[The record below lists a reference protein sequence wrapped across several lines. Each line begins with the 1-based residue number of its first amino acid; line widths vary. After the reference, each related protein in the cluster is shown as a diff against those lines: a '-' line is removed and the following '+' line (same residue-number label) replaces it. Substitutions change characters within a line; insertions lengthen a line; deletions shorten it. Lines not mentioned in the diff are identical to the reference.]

1 MSTFNPFYGYEE
13 KLFNNTEIDDDDK
26 EADKQY
32 KFFDDYMD
40 QRRKNIKEKNEL
52 INLKRNRNE
61 QPTIRQAFSSLKN
74 ELKTLTQADWESIPD
89 IKDFTLKKRKIERY
103 TPITDT
109 EILSA
114 LNDTITPI
122 QEKKEEG
129 LENVGKAKNSILKL
143 LIDKIGTGENLE
155 NNSVDKMSY
164 LNELNALNKDNL
176 INPLNSF
183 GYIQDIKKAK
193 LLLNN
198 LILTNPYN
206 PLSWISAARLEEF
219 DNQNNKAREILSKAV
234 DKIKDS
240 EDLWLEYTRV
250 NSNDNAKS
258 KEILRQGIKNLPK
271 SEKLYLELINKENN
285 INEKKK
291 IIKKCIFED
300 FQTSEKLW
308 NKLIE
313 LEKNNEEVYKKLLL
327 KSVEYL
333 PKAINNWILL
343 SKQCEYE
350 EAKNILLKAMKIN
363 NDSLQLKFEYLFFEE
378 ENKKENDLQKIF
390 NNLFDNINEVNNDEF
405 IKYACEAEKRKCIIS
420 CEIIISSSVNNIR
433 KKNNYKETK
442 NIFKKIIEDLKSKN
456 YIFIYTIKQIYINLL
471 KINDNKDIE
480 LWIKYIDFI
489 KTNISIEEIEKI
501 FREALNKV
509 TKDVY
514 KETFYLLYAKILRD
528 NDKIENAIKILKEG
542 YSKLN
547 KDNILFA
554 LIKLNDMKKLYKE
567 NINLLK
573 NAIQKNSL
581 NKNKDIL
588 IFLIKE
594 YTNLND
600 INEALNECSF
610 GIKNF
615 PLIDEF
621 YLLNTDLLLMKDN
634 KDENKLKEAVTI
646 LRNGIKMI
654 PDSYKLYIKLSNVL
668 FELKFYNQAR
678 AVIDK
683 GLGNKKLCDCIE
695 LYKEQILLEMKMDNK
710 IIAKNL
716 LDKALQKFNGNEK
729 IDTLKELETKLL

>member
-1 MSTFNPFYGYEE
+1 
-13 KLFNNTEIDDDDK
+13 
-26 EADKQY
+26 
-32 KFFDDYMD
+32 MD

-74 ELKTLTQADWESIPD
+74 DLKTLTQADWESIPD

-143 LIDKIGTGENLE
+143 LIDKIGAGENLE
-155 NNSVDKMSY
+155 KNSVDRMSY
-164 LNELNALNKDNL
+164 LNELNILNKDTL
-176 INPLNSF
+176 VNPLNSF
-183 GYIQDIKKAK
+183 GYIQDMKKAK

-198 LILTNPYN
+198 LINTNPYN
-206 PLSWISAARLEEF
+206 PLSWISAARLEEL
-219 DNQNNKAREILSKAV
+219 DNQSCNARDILSRAV
-234 DKIKDS
+234 NKIKDS
-240 EDLWLEYTRV
+240 EDLWLEYSRV
-250 NSNDNAKS
+250 NNNDNAKA

-285 INEKKK
+285 VNEKKK

-300 FQTSEKLW
+300 FPTSEKLW
-308 NKLIE
+308 NNLIE

-327 KSVEYL
+327 KSTEYL
-333 PKAINNWILL
+333 PNAINNWILL

-363 NDSLQLKFEYLFFEE
+363 NNSLELKFEYLFFEE
-378 ENKKENDLQKIF
+378 ENKKENDLKKIF
-390 NNLFDNINEVNNDEF
+390 NNLFDNINEINNDEL
-405 IKYACEAEKRKCIIS
+405 IKYACEAEKRKCLIS
-420 CEIIISSSVNNIR
+420 CEIIINSSVNNVR
-433 KKNNYKETK
+433 KKNNYKKTK
-442 NIFKKIIEDLKSKN
+442 NIFKKIIEDLKTKN
-456 YIFIYTIKQIYINLL
+456 YIYIHTIKQIYINLL
-471 KINDNKDIE
+471 KLNDNKDIE

-489 KTNISIEEIEKI
+489 KTNVSIEEIEKI
-501 FREALNKV
+501 FREALSKE

-514 KETFYLLYAKILRD
+514 KETFYLIYAKILKD
-528 NDKIENAIKILKEG
+528 NDKIEKAIELLKEG

-573 NAIQKNSL
+573 NAIQKETF

-588 IFLIKE
+588 ISLIKE
-594 YTNLND
+594 YINLND
-600 INEALNECSF
+600 IKEALNECNF

-621 YLLNTDLLLMKDN
+621 YLLNTDLLLIKDN
-634 KDENKLKEAVTI
+634 KDKNNLKEAVNI

-668 FELKFYNQAR
+668 FELELFNQAR

-695 LYKEQILLEMKMDNK
+695 LYKEQVILEMKMGNK
-710 IIAKNL
+710 TIAKNL
-716 LDKALQKFNGNEK
+716 LDKALQKFNGNEN
-729 IDTLKELETKLL
+729 IDVLKELEAKLV

>member
-1 MSTFNPFYGYEE
+1 
-13 KLFNNTEIDDDDK
+13 
-26 EADKQY
+26 
-32 KFFDDYMD
+32 MD

-74 ELKTLTQADWESIPD
+74 DLKTLTQADWESIPD

-143 LIDKIGTGENLE
+143 LIDKIGAGENLE
-155 NNSVDKMSY
+155 KNSVDRMSY
-164 LNELNALNKDNL
+164 LNELNILNKDTL
-176 INPLNSF
+176 VNPLNSF
-183 GYIQDIKKAK
+183 GYIQDMKKAK

-198 LILTNPYN
+198 LINTNPYN
-206 PLSWISAARLEEF
+206 PLSWISAARLEEL
-219 DNQNNKAREILSKAV
+219 DNQSCNARDILSRAV
-234 DKIKDS
+234 NKIKDS
-240 EDLWLEYTRV
+240 EDLWLEYSRV
-250 NSNDNAKS
+250 NNNDNAKA

-285 INEKKK
+285 VNEKKK

-300 FQTSEKLW
+300 FPTSEKLW
-308 NKLIE
+308 NNLIE

-327 KSVEYL
+327 KSTEYL
-333 PKAINNWILL
+333 PNAINNWILL

-363 NDSLQLKFEYLFFEE
+363 NDSLELKFEYLFFEE
-378 ENKKENDLQKIF
+378 ENKKENDLKKIF
-390 NNLFDNINEVNNDEF
+390 NNLFDNINEINNDEL
-405 IKYACEAEKRKCIIS
+405 IKYACEAEKRKCLIS
-420 CEIIISSSVNNIR
+420 CEIIINSSVNNVR
-433 KKNNYKETK
+433 KKNNYKKTK
-442 NIFKKIIEDLKSKN
+442 NIFKKIIEDLKTKN
-456 YIFIYTIKQIYINLL
+456 YIYIHTIKQIYINLL
-471 KINDNKDIE
+471 KLNDNKDIE

-489 KTNISIEEIEKI
+489 KTNVSIEEIEKI
-501 FREALNKV
+501 FREALSKE

-514 KETFYLLYAKILRD
+514 KETFYLIYAKILKD
-528 NDKIENAIKILKEG
+528 NDKIEKAIELLKEG

-573 NAIQKNSL
+573 NAIQKESF

-588 IFLIKE
+588 ISLIKE
-594 YTNLND
+594 YINLND
-600 INEALNECSF
+600 IKEALNECNF

-621 YLLNTDLLLMKDN
+621 YLLNTDLLLIKDN
-634 KDENKLKEAVTI
+634 KDKNNLKEAVNI

-654 PDSYKLYIKLSNVL
+654 PGSYKLYIKLSNVL
-668 FELKFYNQAR
+668 FELELFNQAR

-695 LYKEQILLEMKMDNK
+695 LYKEQVILEMKMGNK
-710 IIAKNL
+710 TIAKNL
-716 LDKALQKFNGNEK
+716 LDKALQKFNGNEN
-729 IDTLKELETKLL
+729 IDVLRELETKLV

>member
-1 MSTFNPFYGYEE
+1 
-13 KLFNNTEIDDDDK
+13 
-26 EADKQY
+26 
-32 KFFDDYMD
+32 MD

-74 ELKTLTQADWESIPD
+74 DLKTLTQADWESIPD

-143 LIDKIGTGENLE
+143 LIDKIGAGENLE
-155 NNSVDKMSY
+155 KNSVDRMSY
-164 LNELNALNKDNL
+164 LNELNILNKDTL
-176 INPLNSF
+176 VNPLNSF
-183 GYIQDIKKAK
+183 GYIQDMKKAK

-198 LILTNPYN
+198 LINTNPYN
-206 PLSWISAARLEEF
+206 PLSWISAARLEEL
-219 DNQNNKAREILSKAV
+219 DNQSCNARDILSRAV
-234 DKIKDS
+234 NKIKDS
-240 EDLWLEYTRV
+240 EDLWLEYSRV
-250 NSNDNAKS
+250 NNNDNAKA

-285 INEKKK
+285 VNEKKK

-300 FQTSEKLW
+300 FPTSEKLW
-308 NKLIE
+308 NNLIE

-327 KSVEYL
+327 KSTEYL
-333 PKAINNWILL
+333 PNAINNWILL

-363 NDSLQLKFEYLFFEE
+363 NNSLELKFEYLFFEE
-378 ENKKENDLQKIF
+378 ENKKENDLKKIF
-390 NNLFDNINEVNNDEF
+390 NNLFDNINEINNDEL
-405 IKYACEAEKRKCIIS
+405 IKYACEAEKRKCLIS
-420 CEIIISSSVNNIR
+420 CEIIINSSVNNVR
-433 KKNNYKETK
+433 KKNNYKKTK
-442 NIFKKIIEDLKSKN
+442 NIFKKIIEDLKTKN
-456 YIFIYTIKQIYINLL
+456 YIYIHTIKQIYINLL
-471 KINDNKDIE
+471 KLNDNKDIE

-489 KTNISIEEIEKI
+489 KTNVSIEEIEKI
-501 FREALNKV
+501 FREALSKE

-514 KETFYLLYAKILRD
+514 KETFYLIYAKILKD
-528 NDKIENAIKILKEG
+528 NDKIEKAIELLKEG

-573 NAIQKNSL
+573 NAIQKETF

-588 IFLIKE
+588 ISLIKE
-594 YTNLND
+594 YINLND
-600 INEALNECSF
+600 IKEALNECNF

-621 YLLNTDLLLMKDN
+621 YLLNTDLLLIKDN
-634 KDENKLKEAVTI
+634 KDKNNLKEAVNI

-668 FELKFYNQAR
+668 FELELFNQAR

-695 LYKEQILLEMKMDNK
+695 LYKEQVILEMKMGNK
-710 IIAKNL
+710 TIAKNL
-716 LDKALQKFNGNEK
+716 LDKALQKFNGNEN
-729 IDTLKELETKLL
+729 IDVLRELESKLV

>member
-1 MSTFNPFYGYEE
+1 
-13 KLFNNTEIDDDDK
+13 
-26 EADKQY
+26 
-32 KFFDDYMD
+32 MD

-74 ELKTLTQADWESIPD
+74 DLKTLTQADWESIPD

-143 LIDKIGTGENLE
+143 LIDKIGAGENLE
-155 NNSVDKMSY
+155 KNSVDRMSY
-164 LNELNALNKDNL
+164 LNELNILNKDTL
-176 INPLNSF
+176 VNPLNSF
-183 GYIQDIKKAK
+183 GYIQDMKKAK

-198 LILTNPYN
+198 LINTNPYN
-206 PLSWISAARLEEF
+206 PLSWISAARLEEL
-219 DNQNNKAREILSKAV
+219 DNQSCNARDILSRAV
-234 DKIKDS
+234 NKIKDS
-240 EDLWLEYTRV
+240 EDLWLEYSRV
-250 NSNDNAKS
+250 NNNDNAKA

-285 INEKKK
+285 VNEKKK

-300 FQTSEKLW
+300 FPTSEKLW
-308 NKLIE
+308 NNLIE

-327 KSVEYL
+327 KSTEYL
-333 PKAINNWILL
+333 PNAINNWILL

-363 NDSLQLKFEYLFFEE
+363 NNSLELKFEYLFFEE
-378 ENKKENDLQKIF
+378 ENKKENDLKKIF
-390 NNLFDNINEVNNDEF
+390 NNLFDNINEINNDEL
-405 IKYACEAEKRKCIIS
+405 IKYACEAEKRKCLIS
-420 CEIIISSSVNNIR
+420 CEIIINSSVNNIR
-433 KKNNYKETK
+433 KKNNYKKTK
-442 NIFKKIIEDLKSKN
+442 NIFKKIIEDLKTKN
-456 YIFIYTIKQIYINLL
+456 YIFIHTIKQIYINLL
-471 KINDNKDIE
+471 KLNDNKDIE

-501 FREALNKV
+501 FREALSKE

-514 KETFYLLYAKILRD
+514 KETFYLIYAKILKD
-528 NDKIENAIKILKEG
+528 NDKIEKAIELLKEG

-547 KDNILFA
+547 KDNILYA

-573 NAIQKNSL
+573 NAIQKETF
-581 NKNKDIL
+581 NKNKNI
-588 IFLIKE
+588 IISLIKE
-594 YTNLND
+594 YINLND
-600 INEALNECSF
+600 IKEALNECNF

-621 YLLNTDLLLMKDN
+621 YLLNTDLLLIKDN
-634 KDENKLKEAVTI
+634 KDKNSLKEAVNI

-668 FELKFYNQAR
+668 FELELFNQAR

-683 GLGNKKLCDCIE
+683 GLGNKKLSDCIE
-695 LYKEQILLEMKMDNK
+695 LYKEQVILEMKMGNK
-710 IIAKNL
+710 MIAKNL
-716 LDKALQKFNGNEK
+716 LDKALQKFNGNEN
-729 IDTLKELETKLL
+729 IDVLKELEAKLV